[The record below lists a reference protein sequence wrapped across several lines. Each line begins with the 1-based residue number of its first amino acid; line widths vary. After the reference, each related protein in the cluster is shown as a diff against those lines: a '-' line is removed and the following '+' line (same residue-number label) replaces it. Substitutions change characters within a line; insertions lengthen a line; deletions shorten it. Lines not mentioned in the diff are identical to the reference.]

1 MYSCSIKL
9 ATKYD
14 YLSEKFKAGY
24 KWLAETD
31 IKALADGAYP
41 IIGDDV
47 IANVQSYTTE
57 PAEKRKFE
65 AHDKY
70 FDIQYMVEGE
80 EFFGVCHR
88 EGLKVCDPKPEKDL
102 YFFDEPAESGMILL
116 REGDFIVVEPEEA
129 HKPRC
134 SVSAP
139 MKVKKVV
146 VKVKI

>member
-57 PAEKRKFE
+57 PAEKRKFS
-65 AHDKY
+65 
-70 FDIQYMVEGE
+70 IW
-80 EFFGVCHR
+80 
-88 EGLKVCDPKPEKDL
+88 
-102 YFFDEPAESGMILL
+102 S
-116 REGDFIVVEPEEA
+116 
-129 HKPRC
+129 
-134 SVSAP
+134 
-139 MKVKKVV
+139 KVKNSSVYV
-146 VKVKI
+146 IVKV

>member
-1 MYSCSIKL
+1 MYSCSINI

-14 YLSEKFKAGY
+14 YLSAKFKAGY

-31 IKALADGAYP
+31 INALADGAYS
-41 IIGDDV
+41 ILGDEV

-57 PAEKRKFE
+57 PAEQRKFE
-65 AHDKY
+65 AHKKY
-70 FDIQYMVEGE
+70 FDIQYIAAGQEY
-80 EFFGVCHR
+80 FGVCHS
-88 EGLKVCDPKPEKDL
+88 EGLNECEAHPEKDL
-102 YFFDEPAESGMILL
+102 YFFDEPKLSGMILL

-134 SVSAP
+134 AAGVSV
-139 MKVKKVV
+139 KVKKVV